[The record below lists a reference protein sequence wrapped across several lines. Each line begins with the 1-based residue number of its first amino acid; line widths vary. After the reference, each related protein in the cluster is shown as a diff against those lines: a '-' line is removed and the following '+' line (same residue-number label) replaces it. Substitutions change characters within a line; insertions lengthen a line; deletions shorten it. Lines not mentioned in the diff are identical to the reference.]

1 MILVEVV
8 VLTQKDIIITD
19 LTIWLNMRLHSAKNK
34 QTCKVKSNMAVLCSQ
49 VMHPLAINLRQE
61 VVCKSVLSPCLAS

>member
-1 MILVEVV
+1 MRLLKVILVEVV

-34 QTCKVKSNMAVLCSQ
+34 QTCKDVRCIA
-49 VMHPLAINLRQE
+49 R
-61 VVCKSVLSPCLAS
+61 